1 MGCIF
6 DNSFL
11 WTILVSYLS
20 KEKIEFLNKKFIVS
34 RFTPWGYIN
43 KLPYDYN
50 DLFQKAGIAVNAINS
65 VYGSKFKVGSSAN
78 LLCIKFEYLNC
89 D

>member
-1 MGCIF
+1 MSRIF
-6 DNSFL
+6 
-11 WTILVSYLS
+11 I
-20 KEKIEFLNKKFIVS
+20 

-50 DLFQKAGIAVNAINS
+50 DLYLKASIAVNAINS

-78 LLCIKFEYLNC
+78 LLCIN
-89 D
+89 

>member
-1 MGCIF
+1 MSLIF
-6 DNSFL
+6 
-11 WTILVSYLS
+11 I
-20 KEKIEFLNKKFIVS
+20 

-50 DLFQKAGIAVNAINS
+50 DMYLKASIAVNAINS

-78 LLCIKFEYLNC
+78 LLCIN
-89 D
+89 